1 MEGGEELIEKFGL
14 FVRLFVCRDDGDFER
29 NWIRRV
35 DESFSI
41 LFVDD
46 RFFSVYLFRYTIN
59 SLYRRLLSL

>member
-1 MEGGEELIEKFGL
+1 MEELIEKFGL

-29 NWIRRV
+29 NWRRRV

-46 RFFSVYLFRYTIN
+46 RFFSAFDIL
-59 SLYRRLLSL
+59 

>member
-46 RFFSVYLFRYTIN
+46 RFFSAFDIL
-59 SLYRRLLSL
+59 